1 MRDSGPDEASS
12 NLRLNQRRAVILRWW
27 LLAALLV
34 AVSSAPTF
42 LDIALPQLPM
52 FAVLV
57 LMAGFNVHVQWR
69 ARAGDAVGASELFG
83 Q

>member
-1 MRDSGPDEASS
+1 MVDFGSPNDGS

-27 LLAALLV
+27 LLAAIAG

-52 FAVLV
+52 FAVV
-57 LMAGFNVHVQWR
+57 ALMAGFNGYIQWR
-69 ARAGDAVGASELFG
+69 GSRGTGGGYD
-83 Q
+83 